1 MRLVRGSRYSFF
13 GFTAGALA
21 GLFVWSGI
29 RHNFRREL
37 FSRRPVARFVALTYL
52 SSRPTLETV
61 RLLRDYVRWEQQPGL
76 RRRGVRLLHNVESR
90 LGNGN

>member
-1 MRLVRGSRYSFF
+1 MKLVRGSPYSLF

-21 GLFVWSGI
+21 GLFVWSSI

-37 FSRRPVARFVALTYL
+37 FSRRPLARFVALTYL

-61 RLLRDYVRWEQQPGL
+61 RLLHDYVRWEQRPAL
-76 RRRGVRLLHNVESR
+76 RRRGVRLLQSVESQ
-90 LGNGN
+90 LGDGN

>member
-1 MRLVRGSRYSFF
+1 MRLVRSSRYSLF

-21 GLFVWSGI
+21 GLFVWSSI

-37 FSRRPVARFVALTYL
+37 FSRRPIARFVALSYL

-61 RLLRDYVRWEQQPGL
+61 RLLRDYVRWEQRPAL
-76 RRRGVRLLHNVESR
+76 RRRGARLLQSVESR
-90 LGNGN
+90 LGDGN